1 MSAPD
6 FWNNRERA
14 QKDVDEVSRLRS
26 LINPFRELEREI
38 ADFEALQQ
46 LASEEKDESHRLQ
59 AEREVASEHDR
70 LVRRLE
76 EFELRQFLSGENDRA
91 NAFLTIHS
99 GAGGTESC
107 DWADMLLRMYQRWI
121 ERGGFK
127 SRIVDVQTG
136 EEVGIK
142 SVTLLVSGE
151 YAYGHLR
158 TERGVHRLV
167 RISPFDANKRRH
179 TSFASVDV
187 VAEIADSAPIEVNP
201 ADLEIDTFRS
211 GGKGGQNVNKV
222 ETAVRIVH
230 KPTGIV
236 VACQAERSQ
245 GRNRELALKML
256 KAKLYQIEEDKKRA
270 EMDRQYGEKGEI
282 AWGNQIRSYVFQP
295 YQMVK
300 DHRTGAE
307 TSNVQEV
314 MDGDIDMFI
323 QAKLR
328 GQKAGKTVGPKES
341 AVKIHLSPN
350 PVYMKPTANLRS
362 LDKKSIVVVDG
373 SHRTPAHIGVSDAD
387 PRSEHAGL
395 CYVNVW
401 QASLEDM
408 NIEWTDAGSGPPPTS
423 RAHRWDA
430 YLTQDALPLIRP
442 NTEDPKYG
450 DLLLEVP
457 NKP

>member
-1 MSAPD
+1 MAGSD

-14 QKDVDEVSRLRS
+14 QADVEEVSRLKS
-26 LINPFRELEREI
+26 LINPVRELEREI
-38 ADFEALQQ
+38 ADFEALRQ
-46 LASEEKDESHRLQ
+46 LAEEENNAPAR
-59 AEREVASEHDR
+59 AEADREVSQEHER
-70 LVRRLE
+70 LAQKLA

-121 ERGGFK
+121 ERHGYK
-127 SRIVDVQTG
+127 SQTVDIQTG

-142 SVTLLVSGE
+142 SATLLVTGE
-151 YAYGHLR
+151 YAFGYLN

-187 VAEIADSAPIEVNP
+187 VPEIAESAPIEINA
-201 ADLEIDTFRS
+201 ADLEIGTYRS

-245 GRNRELALKML
+245 LRNRELAIKML
-256 KAKLYQIEEDKKRA
+256 KAKIYELEQDKKRA
-270 EMDRQYGEKGEI
+270 EMDRQYGEKGDV
-282 AWGNQIRSYVFQP
+282 AWGSQIRSYVFQP

-307 TSNVQEV
+307 TSNVQAV
-314 MDGDIDMFI
+314 MDGDLDLFI

-328 GQKAGKTVGPKES
+328 GQ
-341 AVKIHLSPN
+341 
-350 PVYMKPTANLRS
+350 TA
-362 LDKKSIVVVDG
+362 DG
-373 SHRTPAHIGVSDAD
+373 ASD
-387 PRSEHAGL
+387 R
-395 CYVNVW
+395 
-401 QASLEDM
+401 
-408 NIEWTDAGSGPPPTS
+408 
-423 RAHRWDA
+423 
-430 YLTQDALPLIRP
+430 
-442 NTEDPKYG
+442 
-450 DLLLEVP
+450 DL
-457 NKP
+457 

>member
-1 MSAPD
+1 MSAAD
-6 FWNNRERA
+6 FWSNRERA
-14 QKDVDEVSRLRS
+14 QADVEEVSRLKS

-38 ADFEALQQ
+38 DDFEVLQQ
-46 LASEEKDESHRLQ
+46 LATEEQDEAQRLQ
-59 AEREVASEHDR
+59 AGREVVSEHDR
-70 LVRRLE
+70 LIHQLE
-76 EFELRQFLSGENDRA
+76 EFELRQFLSGENDRS

-121 ERGGFK
+121 ERSGFK
-127 SRIVDVQTG
+127 SQMVDVQTG

-142 SVTLLVSGE
+142 SATLLVTGE
-151 YAYGHLR
+151 YAYGYLN

-187 VAEIADSAPIEVNP
+187 VPEIADSAPIEINP
-201 ADLEIDTFRS
+201 ADLEVATYRS

-245 GRNRELALKML
+245 GRNRELAIKML
-256 KAKLYQIEEDKKRA
+256 KAKLYEIEQDKKRA
-270 EMDRQYGEKGEI
+270 EIDRQYGEKGDV

-314 MDGDIDMFI
+314 MDGKIDMFI

-328 GQKAGKTVGPKES
+328 GQKAAKGE
-341 AVKIHLSPN
+341 
-350 PVYMKPTANLRS
+350 MKLA
-362 LDKKSIVVVDG
+362 
-373 SHRTPAHIGVSDAD
+373 
-387 PRSEHAGL
+387 
-395 CYVNVW
+395 
-401 QASLEDM
+401 ED
-408 NIEWTDAGSGPPPTS
+408 
-423 RAHRWDA
+423 
-430 YLTQDALPLIRP
+430 
-442 NTEDPKYG
+442 
-450 DLLLEVP
+450 
-457 NKP
+457 